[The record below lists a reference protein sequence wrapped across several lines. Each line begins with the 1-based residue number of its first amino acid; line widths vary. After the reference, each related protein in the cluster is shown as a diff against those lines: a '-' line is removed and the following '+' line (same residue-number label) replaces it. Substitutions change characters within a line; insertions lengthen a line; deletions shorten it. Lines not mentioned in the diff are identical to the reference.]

1 MTNTIT
7 MTNTFSRDM
16 IHQMYLDIVASREEL
31 ASKIDTTSRTVK
43 SRFKNAMNAIFDC
56 SRENP
61 YNLPADIQSKMFL
74 Y

>member
-31 ASKIDTTSRTVK
+31 ASKIDTTSRT
-43 SRFKNAMNAIFDC
+43 
-56 SRENP
+56 E
-61 YNLPADIQSKMFL
+61 
-74 Y
+74 